1 MPFSGKKLKQ
11 SRDRRN
17 WSLTD
22 LAQHSGVNK
31 GYLSNLEN
39 GKQSNPGLDI
49 VEKLA
54 EVFRVP
60 LDYFSET
67 KRPGSTLAD
76 LPDGLRQFIE
86 HQRQQDG
93 ALDRRSL
100 EFLRQIVDR
109 GPTNWSVQEWEAI
122 YRSYLDAQP
131 GKRAPGG
138 RRKPEG

>member
-11 SRDRRN
+11 CRDRRS

-67 KRPGSTLAD
+67 KRPGSALAD
-76 LPDGLRQFIE
+76 LPAGLRQFIE
-86 HQRQQDG
+86 HRRQQDG

-100 EFLRQIVDR
+100 DFLRQIVDR
-109 GPTNWSVQEWEAI
+109 GPTNWSVQEWESI

-131 GKRAPGG
+131 GKSASGA

>member
-11 SRDRRN
+11 CRDRRN

-22 LAQHSGVNK
+22 LAQYSGVNK

-39 GKQSNPGLDI
+39 GVQSNPGLDI

-60 LDYFSET
+60 LDYFSDS
-67 KRPGSTLAD
+67 KRQGSSLVD

-86 HQRQQDG
+86 HKRQQDG

-100 EFLRQIVDR
+100 DFLRQIVDR
-109 GPTNWSVQEWEAI
+109 GPTNWSVQEWESI
-122 YRSYLDAQP
+122 YRSYLDTLP
-131 GKRAPGG
+131 DKRALGG
-138 RRKPEG
+138 RKRPEG